1 VRRLFDLNLVRGTS
15 PRIAPGAVTAYP
27 LTRLRIGNDD
37 TKSNY
42 GLRGW
47 IPDGALFRVSTV
59 GVPRDVSFEVQDEF
73 IRDLLN
79 AVTPET
85 RKFMVGILP
94 RLCWAPHTRT
104 RAKVA
109 DPRRNQL

>member
-1 VRRLFDLNLVRGTS
+1 M
-15 PRIAPGAVTAYP
+15 
-27 LTRLRIGNDD
+27 RIGYDVTN
-37 TKSNY
+37 SNWARNALKLEY

-59 GVPRDVSFEVQDEF
+59 GVSQDASFKLQDKF

-85 RKFMVGILP
+85 REFMVG
-94 RLCWAPHTRT
+94 
-104 RAKVA
+104 
-109 DPRRNQL
+109 DPTKALLSS

>member
-1 VRRLFDLNLVRGTS
+1 MRRLFDLNLVRGTS

-27 LTRLRIGNDD
+27 LTRLRIGSDD
-37 TKSNY
+37 TKSDWARSALKLEN

-47 IPDGALFRVSTV
+47 TPDGALFRVSTV
-59 GVPRDVSFEVQDEF
+59 GVPRDVSFEVQDKF

-85 RKFMVGILP
+85 RKFVVGD
-94 RLCWAPHTRT
+94 
-104 RAKVA
+104 RAKA
-109 DPRRNQL
+109 LLGS